1 MKEKIKVQRAEEYF
15 AKTNRKVNYDFD
27 HTFFDEQTIS
37 SVQAELIN
45 DILAV
50 EMGIIATLENEI
62 IDPLVS
68 SELVL
73 IRNRMIYD
81 YEQRYEKY
89 VLYNTLV

>member
-15 AKTNRKVNYDFD
+15 AKTNRKIDYHSEHDSFD
-27 HTFFDEQTIS
+27 GQTIS
-37 SVQAELIN
+37 LEQAESIN

-50 EMGIIATLENEI
+50 EMGIIAILENQI
-62 IDPLVS
+62 INPVTA